1 MTEVRKQPT
10 EKIVSP
16 MTSLASFPGN
26 FRLHDQNPDER
37 ILLFIRKHKVILLL
51 EVLGYSLLLFV
62 PVLVQIVISYMA
74 NALFN
79 GIEEVNTF
87 FSSKFWII
95 IWMVWI
101 AYLLKGYYNIFFKWF
116 YNINLLTDHRFIDF
130 NFIGIFRNRIE
141 ETSIL
146 NIQDAKDSQKGLL
159 QSLFNMGNME
169 VLTASENTVF
179 NLDNIPSSHK
189 VRDFVMD
196 VVIAKKQE
204 KK

>member
-51 EVLGYSLLLFV
+51 EILGYSLLLFV
-62 PVLVQIVISYMA
+62 PVFVQIVISYMA

-116 YNINLLTDHRFIDF
+116 YNINLLTDNRFIDF
-130 NFIGIFRNRIE
+130 DFIGIFRNRIE

-204 KK
+204 K

>member
-51 EVLGYSLLLFV
+51 EILGYSLLLFV
-62 PVLVQIVISYMA
+62 PVFVQIVISYMA

-116 YNINLLTDHRFIDF
+116 YNINLLTDNRFIDF
-130 NFIGIFRNRIE
+130 DFIGIFRNRIE

-189 VRDFVMD
+189 ARDFVMD

-204 KK
+204 K